1 MLCPKIKEALLE
13 IIRHVEKDNCQGC
26 QPLLPIVLAA
36 KLSPVF
42 RDLMAEKSN
51 EPTPRN

>member
-13 IIRHVEKDNCQGC
+13 IIRHVENDNCAGC
-26 QPLLPIVLAA
+26 RPLLPLTLGA
-36 KLSPVF
+36 KLSPVY

-51 EPTPRN
+51 ESTPRK